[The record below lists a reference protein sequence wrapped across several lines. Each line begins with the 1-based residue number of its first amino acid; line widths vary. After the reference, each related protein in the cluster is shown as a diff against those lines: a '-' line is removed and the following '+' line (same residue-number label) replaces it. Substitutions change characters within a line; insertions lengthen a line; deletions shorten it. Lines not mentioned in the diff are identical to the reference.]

1 MYIFFDSRW
10 SVVASD
16 VALRRMSDV
25 TFRSLTL
32 TRQLIVEFYLGSL
45 VTDGFYATFES

>member
-16 VALRRMSDV
+16 IALRRMSDV

-32 TRQLIVEFYLGSL
+32 TSRLIVEFYLGSL
-45 VTDGFYATFES
+45 LTGGFNATFES